1 MELRK
6 SLSFWDVFAIALG
19 QVIGS
24 GIMVLIGIG
33 IEFTAYAIPFAF
45 VLSAGLSV
53 IKQLPV
59 AFMGSAMPATGGLYV
74 YCKRILGPRG
84 GFFYLAILLVT
95 HILISLFALGFAQYA
110 VALVPGLD
118 IRLVAIG
125 ILVTFYFVNLFGVKQ
140 AAAIQKI
147 MIVLLL
153 VGLSSLIG
161 FGILEVD
168 YGHFANADE
177 LLPNGWYG
185 FGLACVVLSFATGGA
200 QYISELGGE
209 MKNPE
214 HDLPRAII
222 YATLLAAVFFAL
234 VSVVAVGILPVEQTA
249 GKPLAEVAKAI
260 LPPVVYTA
268 FIVGAGL
275 FALAT
280 SINSTF
286 SWATKSVLIACEDG
300 WLPKGIAVVNKRF
313 NTPHI
318 LLTFLLLFGAMPILA
333 GKDLRYIIMLGGGL
347 VFIYDAIPLIAAFL
361 FARRLPD
368 VFARARMRMSER
380 AVRTIAVV
388 GLCILLLQGALSF
401 SDVDRTG
408 WALVAAY
415 IVLVVVYIRL
425 RTPWHE
431 AAVSPNSVDGVQKP
445 GFDGGGRPPPALK

>member
-1 MELRK
+1 MTDHVELRK
-6 SLSFWDVFAIALG
+6 SLGFWDVFSIALG

-45 VLSAGLSV
+45 VLSACLSV

-74 YCKRILGPRG
+74 YCKRVLGPRI

-95 HILISLFALGFAQYA
+95 HILIALFALGFAEYA
-110 VALVPGLD
+110 IALVPDLD
-118 IRLVAIG
+118 VRMIALG
-125 ILVTFYFVNLFGVKQ
+125 ILVLFYVVNLVGVKP
-140 AAAIQKI
+140 AAAVQKV
-147 MIVLLL
+147 MIVFLLL
-153 VGLSSLIG
+153 GLSSLIV

-168 YGHFANADE
+168 YGHFTNPVE

-185 FGLACVVLSFATGGA
+185 FGLACVVLSFSTGGA
-200 QYISELGGE
+200 QYVSELGGE
-209 MKNPE
+209 MKNP
-214 HDLPRAII
+214 HRDLPRAII

-234 VSVVAVGILPVEQTA
+234 VSIVAVGILPIEQTA
-249 GKPLAEVAKAI
+249 GKTLAEVAGAI
-260 LPPVVYTA
+260 LPPEVYTA

-318 LLTFLLLFGAMPILA
+318 LLTFLLLFGATPILA

-347 VFIYDAIPLIAAFL
+347 VFVYDMIPLVAAFTL
-361 FARRLPD
+361 SKRLPD
-368 VFARARMRMSER
+368 VFAAARMRMSEKT
-380 AVRTIAVV
+380 VKTIAVIGMCV
-388 GLCILLLQGALSF
+388 LVVQGSLSF
-401 SDVDRTG
+401 SDIDRIG
-408 WALVAAY
+408 WSLVAGY
-415 IVLVVVYIRL
+415 IVLVLVYIGARD
-425 RTPWHE
+425 RYRRNVIE
-431 AAVSPNSVDGVQKP
+431 NSRAD
-445 GFDGGGRPPPALK
+445 A

>member
-1 MELRK
+1 VELKK
-6 SLSFWDVFAIALG
+6 SLGFWDVFSIALG

-45 VLSAGLSV
+45 VLSACLSI
-53 IKQLPV
+53 IKQIPV

-74 YCKRILGPRG
+74 YCKRVLGPQI
-84 GFFYLAILLVT
+84 GFFYLAVLLVT

-110 VALVPGLD
+110 VALVPDLD
-118 IRLVAIG
+118 IRIIGLG
-125 ILVTFYFVNLFGVKQ
+125 ILVIFYLVNLFGVKQ
-140 AAAIQKI
+140 AAAVQKV
-147 MIVLLL
+147 MIVFLL
-153 VGLSSLIG
+153 VGLSSLIV

-168 YGHFANADE
+168 YSHFTSKEN

-185 FGLACVVLSFATGGA
+185 FGLACVVLSFSTGGA

-209 MKNPE
+209 MKNPH

-222 YATLLAAVFFAL
+222 YSTLLAAVFFAL
-234 VSVVAVGILPVEQTA
+234 VSIVAVGILPVEQTA
-249 GKPLAEVAKAI
+249 GKPLSEVAKAI
-260 LPPVVYTA
+260 LPPQVYTA

-318 LLTFLLLFGAMPILA
+318 LLTFLLLFGATPILA

-347 VFIYDAIPLIAAFL
+347 VFIYDAIPLIAAFRL
-361 FARRLPD
+361 SKSLPD
-368 VFARARMRMSER
+368 VFAGARMNLSER
-380 AVRTIAVV
+380 AIKTISVV
-388 GLCILLLQGALSF
+388 GLCVLLVQGSLSF
-401 SDVDRTG
+401 SDIDRVG
-408 WALVAAY
+408 WGLVAAY
-415 IVLVVVYIRL
+415 LVMVVIYIRL
-425 RTPWHE
+425 R
-431 AAVSPNSVDGVQKP
+431 AGSVI
-445 GFDGGGRPPPALK
+445 RSALPAPAD